1 MRIRRG
7 IRYEENDGVTSTDDK
22 SLSRSHAD
30 MHFRTVLLDLVDGP
44 AATLSQDGTVIGVNA
59 ALENL
64 FSMHQSKIVGKA
76 LQSLFESEKALDVAI
91 DEFSAFQGKAQIK
104 NSDQTSRITMTP
116 VFDDEDGS
124 VGWVAQLFD
133 NGDSVEVD
141 APLRA
146 SIDVLTNLP
155 DKAFIRAQLTALLR
169 DQSNGVPHVTV
180 LCLDLDGFDR
190 INREYGRP
198 VGDQILIETGVRLG
212 RSMRA
217 SNILGRL
224 VEDSFLVL
232 VPEMRS
238 EEQITSVATRIISH
252 VSRPFVV
259 KGVREPINLTASV
272 GIAECDDASITA
284 DELISHAQ
292 SAVDLA
298 KRTGAGTYQF
308 YTNATGGEIRERR
321 SRVSSLRRAID
332 LGQFDLVYQPK
343 MSLATNRIVG
353 AEALVRW
360 QHPESG
366 TIMPD
371 EFIPLAEDAGLIDS
385 LGNYILNTA
394 CEVLSGWHQRGL
406 DYMCMAVN
414 VSAKE
419 VARLSFYDDLC
430 ASISAANIRPDMLE
444 LELTESAIMEGAE
457 DIIQSLHKI
466 RELGVH
472 LTADDFG
479 TGYASLSYLK
489 NFPMDGIKI
498 DTSFVAEIENPEE
511 GGALAA
517 AVIAVGH
524 SLGMGV
530 VAEGVETQHQL
541 NYLRWRNC
549 DQVQGYLISEPLDA
563 ESFEALVRSEN
574 ES

>member
-1 MRIRRG
+1 MT
-7 IRYEENDGVTSTDDK
+7 VSDDK
-22 SLSRSHAD
+22 SLSASNAD
-30 MHFRTVLLDLVDGP
+30 AHFSKALLDQMDG
-44 AATLSQDGTVIGVNA
+44 AASLLSQDGSIIAVNE
-59 ALENL
+59 ALETL
-64 FSMHQSKIVGKA
+64 FAAHHSQIVGKS
-76 LQSLFESEKALDVAI
+76 LQSFLVPEDSIATGIEQ
-91 DEFSAFQGKAQIK
+91 FSDFRECVQVPENEQKLNLNMSA
-104 NSDQTSRITMTP
+104 
-116 VFDDEDGS
+116 VFDDDD
-124 VGWVAQLFD
+124 VPAGWIAEISNESD
-133 NGDSVEVD
+133 DINDSS
-141 APLRA
+141 PLRE
-146 SIDVLTNLP
+146 SLDVLTHLP
-155 DKAFIRAQLTALLR
+155 DQAFLRAQLAALLQ
-169 DQSNGVPHVTV
+169 DQSKDAVTVTV
-180 LCLDLDGFDR
+180 LCVDLDGFDH
-190 INREYGRP
+190 INQEYGRGI
-198 VGDQILIETGVRLG
+198 GDQILVETGMRLG

-217 SNILGRL
+217 SNTVGRL
-224 VEDSFLVL
+224 VEDAFLVII
-232 VPEMRS
+232 PDMRS

-252 VSRPFVV
+252 LSRPFVV
-259 KGVREPINLTASV
+259 KGAREAISLTASI
-272 GIAECDDASITA
+272 GIAELDDEAVSA
-284 DELISHAQ
+284 DDLISHAQ

-298 KRTGAGTYQF
+298 KRSGTGTYQF

-321 SRVSSLRRAID
+321 SRVSNLRRAIEEN
-332 LGQFDLVYQPK
+332 QFDLVYQPK

-385 LGNYILNTA
+385 LGNQILNTA
-394 CEVLSGWHQRGL
+394 CDMLSGWHKRGL
-406 DYMCMAVN
+406 DYMCIAVN
-414 VSAKE
+414 VSARE

-430 ASISAANIRPDMLE
+430 ASIAAANIPPEMLE
-444 LELTESAIMEGAE
+444 LELTESAMMEGAE

-489 NFPMDGIKI
+489 NFPMDGLKI

-541 NYLRWRNC
+541 NYLRWREC
-549 DQVQGYLISEPLDA
+549 DQVQGYLISEPLKADA
-563 ESFEALVRSEN
+563 FEALVRSEN
-574 ES
+574 ED

>member
-1 MRIRRG
+1 MT
-7 IRYEENDGVTSTDDK
+7 VSDDK
-22 SLSRSHAD
+22 SLSASNAD
-30 MHFRTVLLDLVDGP
+30 AHFSKALLDQMDG
-44 AATLSQDGTVIGVNA
+44 AASLLSQDGSIIAVNE
-59 ALENL
+59 ALETL
-64 FSMHQSKIVGKA
+64 FAAHHSQIVGKS
-76 LQSLFESEKALDVAI
+76 LQSFLVPEDSFVTGIEQ
-91 DEFSAFQGKAQIK
+91 FSDFRECVQVPDNEQKLNLNMSA
-104 NSDQTSRITMTP
+104 
-116 VFDDEDGS
+116 VFDDDD
-124 VGWVAQLFD
+124 VPAGWIAEISNESD
-133 NGDSVEVD
+133 DINDSS
-141 APLRA
+141 PLRE
-146 SIDVLTNLP
+146 SLDVLTHLP
-155 DKAFIRAQLTALLR
+155 DQAFLRAQLAALLQ
-169 DQSNGVPHVTV
+169 DQSKDAVTVTV
-180 LCLDLDGFDR
+180 LCVDLDGFDH
-190 INREYGRP
+190 INQEYGRGI
-198 VGDQILIETGVRLG
+198 GDQILVETGMRLG

-217 SNILGRL
+217 SNTVGRL
-224 VEDSFLVL
+224 VEDAFLVII
-232 VPEMRS
+232 PDMRS
-238 EEQITSVATRIISH
+238 EEQIASVATRIISH
-252 VSRPFVV
+252 LSRPFVV
-259 KGVREPINLTASV
+259 KGAREAISLTASI
-272 GIAECDDASITA
+272 GIAELDDEAVSA
-284 DELISHAQ
+284 DDLISHAQ

-298 KRTGAGTYQF
+298 KRSGTGTYQF

-321 SRVSSLRRAID
+321 SRVSNLRRAIEEN
-332 LGQFDLVYQPK
+332 QFDLVYQPK

-385 LGNYILNTA
+385 LGNQILNTA
-394 CEVLSGWHQRGL
+394 CDMLSGWHKRGL
-406 DYMCMAVN
+406 DYMCIAVN
-414 VSAKE
+414 VSARE

-430 ASISAANIRPDMLE
+430 ASIAAANIPPEMLE
-444 LELTESAIMEGAE
+444 LELTESAMMEGAE

-489 NFPMDGIKI
+489 NFPMDGLKI

-541 NYLRWRNC
+541 NYLRWREC
-549 DQVQGYLISEPLDA
+549 DQVQGYLISEPLKADA
-563 ESFEALVRSEN
+563 FEALVRSEN
-574 ES
+574 ED

>member
-1 MRIRRG
+1 MT
-7 IRYEENDGVTSTDDK
+7 VTDDN
-22 SLSRSHAD
+22 SLSASHAD
-30 MHFRTVLLDLVDGP
+30 THFRTALLDLMDG
-44 AATLSQDGTVIGVNA
+44 ATALLSQDGHIIGVNA
-59 ALENL
+59 ALEAL
-64 FSMHQSKIVGKA
+64 FAAHESQIVGKD
-76 LQSLFESEKALDVAI
+76 LQNFLAAGNSVATSI
-91 DEFSAFQGKAQIK
+91 EEFSAFQEYLQISASEQK
-104 NSDQTSRITMTP
+104 SHLSMTP
-116 VFDDEDGS
+116 VFDDD
-124 VGWVAQLFD
+124 
-133 NGDSVEVD
+133 D
-141 APLRA
+141 APAGWIAKFSNDNDSPENGPPLRE
-146 SIDVLTNLP
+146 SLDVLTNLP
-155 DKAFIRAQLTALLR
+155 DQAFIRAQLSALLE
-169 DQSNGVPHVTV
+169 DHSKDAATVTV

-190 INREYGRP
+190 INQEYGRAI
-198 VGDQILIETGVRLG
+198 GDQILVETGARLG

-217 SNILGRL
+217 SNTVGRL
-224 VEDSFLVL
+224 VEDSFLVI
-232 VPEMRS
+232 VPDMRS
-238 EEQITSVATRIISH
+238 EEQITSVATRVISH

-259 KGVREPINLTASV
+259 KGAREAISLTASV
-272 GIAECDDASITA
+272 GIAECDDDGVTA
-284 DELISHAQ
+284 DELIGHAQ

-321 SRVSSLRRAID
+321 SRVSSLRRAIEEN
-332 LGQFDLVYQPK
+332 QFDLVYQPK

-366 TIMPD
+366 IIMPD
-371 EFIPLAEDAGLIDS
+371 EFIPLAEDAGLIDP
-385 LGNYILNTA
+385 LGNQILNTA
-394 CEVLSGWHQRGL
+394 CEMLSGWHKRGL
-406 DYMCMAVN
+406 DYMCIAVN

-430 ASISAANIRPDMLE
+430 ESISAANIPPDMLE
-444 LELTESAIMEGAE
+444 LELTESAMMEGAE

-466 RELGVH
+466 RQLGVH

-489 NFPMDGIKI
+489 NFPMDGLKI

-549 DQVQGYLISEPLDA
+549 DQVQGYLISEPLKA
-563 ESFEALVRSEN
+563 EAFEALVRSEN
-574 ES
+574 GN